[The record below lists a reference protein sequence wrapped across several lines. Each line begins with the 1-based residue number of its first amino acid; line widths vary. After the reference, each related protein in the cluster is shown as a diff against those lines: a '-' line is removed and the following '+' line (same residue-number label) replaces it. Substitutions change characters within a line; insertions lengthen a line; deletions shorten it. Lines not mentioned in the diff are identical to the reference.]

1 MKKILVAGGA
11 GFLGSNLCRKILHD
25 FSDVEIICVDNFYTG
40 SMKNIVDMLGDPRFE
55 FKKGDINALDS
66 LNFNVDEIYNF
77 ACPASPPHYQN
88 DPIYTMKTNVVGVIN
103 LLELARKCNA
113 RILQSSTSEVYG
125 NPTINI
131 QSENYFGNVN
141 CTGIRAC
148 YDEGKRSA
156 EALMFDFH
164 RLYNVNIKVVRI
176 FNTYGEY
183 MRCDD
188 GRVVSNF
195 IVQCLSNQNIT
206 IYGDGMQTRS
216 LCYVDDLLDGIIKM
230 MQSND
235 MIIGPINLGNPE
247 EYTINEIAKKI
258 IRLTRANSKIIY
270 CPLPSDDPQCRKPD
284 ISLAKG
290 VLNWYPAI
298 SLEVGLLK
306 TIDWFKTQ
314 INSNGDDIGG
324 EIYNRCS

>member
-40 SMKNIVDMLGDPRFE
+40 TMKNIADMLGDPRFE
-55 FKKGDINALDS
+55 FKKGDINELDS
-66 LNFNVDEIYNF
+66 LNFNIDEIYNF

-88 DPIYTMKTNVVGVIN
+88 DPIYTMKTNVIGVIN

-125 NPTINI
+125 NPTINV
-131 QSENYFGNVN
+131 QSENYSGNVN

-206 IYGDGMQTRS
+206 IYGDGLQTRS

-230 MQSND
+230 MQSNAV
-235 MIIGPINLGNPE
+235 IIGPVNLGNPE
-247 EYTINEIAKKI
+247 EHTINDLAKKI
-258 IRLTRANSKIIY
+258 IRLTNANSRIVY

-284 ISLAKG
+284 ISLAKS
-290 VLNWYPAI
+290 VLNWYPTI

-306 TIDWFKTQ
+306 TIAWFKAQ
-314 INSNGDDIGG
+314 MEMI
-324 EIYNRCS
+324 

>member
-40 SMKNIVDMLGDPRFE
+40 TMKNIADMLGDPRFE
-55 FKKGDINALDS
+55 FKKGDINELDS
-66 LNFNVDEIYNF
+66 LNFNIDEIYNF

-125 NPTINI
+125 NPTINV
-131 QSENYFGNVN
+131 QSENYSGNVN

-258 IRLTRANSKIIY
+258 IRLTRANSKIVY
-270 CPLPSDDPQCRKPD
+270 CPLPSDDPRCRKPD

-290 VLNWYPAI
+290 ALNWYPTI

-314 INSNGDDIGG
+314 MEMI
-324 EIYNRCS
+324 

>member
-40 SMKNIVDMLGDPRFE
+40 TMKNIVDMLGDPRFE
-55 FKKGDINALDS
+55 FKKGDINELDS
-66 LNFNVDEIYNF
+66 LNFNIDEIYNF

-125 NPTINI
+125 NPTINV
-131 QSENYFGNVN
+131 QSENYSGNVN

-258 IRLTRANSKIIY
+258 IRLTRANSKIVY
-270 CPLPSDDPQCRKPD
+270 CPLPSDDPRCRKPD

-290 VLNWYPAI
+290 ALNWYPTI

-314 INSNGDDIGG
+314 MEMI
-324 EIYNRCS
+324 